1 MNKTTSRGGESPI
14 SARDLRPLER
24 RFVTA
29 MRELDYG
36 RFESL
41 RIRHGEPVLDPW
53 PTIVRS
59 VKFGDATPN
68 RPDNQSS
75 EFELKQQIAQLVEFV
90 RSVDDGEIR
99 VLEVRGGLPF
109 RMEIA
114 LEIANDRAR

>member
-1 MNKTTSRGGESPI
+1 MNKESFV
-14 SARDLRPLER
+14 STHDLRPSER

-29 MRELDYG
+29 MQELGYG

-41 RIRHGEPVLDPW
+41 RIERGEFVLDPW

-68 RPDNQSS
+68 RPGSPRG
-75 EFELKQQIAQLVEFV
+75 EFELKQQTAQLFEFV
-90 RSVDDGEIR
+90 RSVDAGEIR

-109 RMEIA
+109 TMEIA
-114 LEIANDRAR
+114 NN